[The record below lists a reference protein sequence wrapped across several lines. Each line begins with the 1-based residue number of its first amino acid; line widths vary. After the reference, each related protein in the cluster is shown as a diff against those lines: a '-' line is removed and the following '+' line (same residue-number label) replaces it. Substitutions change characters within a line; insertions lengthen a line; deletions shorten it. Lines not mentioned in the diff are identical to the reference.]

1 MLKAFSR
8 QIQGIKYLLTHPHQ
22 LKWVVTRE
30 IYFGQRKN
38 SKKKWVEWQKYDA
51 KMHIMMM
58 QAHAETL
65 SVNTLNATRIQI
77 FIDMVNTIGKD
88 LKILDVGCGDG
99 VISEPIMKMGNYV
112 AALELPTVATLAK
125 KCKVSTVMAG
135 DAEELAFASESF
147 DLVIA
152 SEVVEHLWEPK
163 SFLNEAHR
171 VLKPSGYLIIETP
184 EGEKGLNYDSHR
196 NFFTVDRL
204 KEMLNTRFTLNEVK
218 RLEATGS
225 AQTPTIIL
233 LLRKIIA

>member
-22 LKWVVTRE
+22 LKWVITRE

-51 KMHIMMM
+51 KIHIMMM

-112 AALELPTVATLAK
+112 ASVELPTIATLAK
-125 KCKVSTVMAG
+125 KCNVSSVMAG

-152 SEVVEHLWEPK
+152 SEVVEHLWQPQ
-163 SFLNEAHR
+163 SFLDEAYR
-171 VLKPSGYLIIETP
+171 VLKVGGYLIIETP
-184 EGEKGLNYDSHR
+184 EGEEGLNYDSHR
-196 NFFTVDRL
+196 HFFTVERL
-204 KEMLNTRFTLNEVK
+204 KHMLSTRFTLSEVK

-233 LLRKIIA
+233 LLRKSVA

>member
-1 MLKAFSR
+1 MSKAFTR
-8 QIQGIKYLLTHPHQ
+8 QVQGIKYLLTHPYQ
-22 LKWVVTRE
+22 LKWVINRE
-30 IYFGQRKN
+30 IYFGQRKK

-51 KMHIMMM
+51 NMHIMMM
-58 QAHAETL
+58 QEHAATL
-65 SVNTLNATRIQI
+65 SVNALNASRIQI
-77 FIDMVNTIGKD
+77 FINMVNNVGND

-112 AALELPTVATLAK
+112 AALELPTIATLAK

-135 DAEELAFASESF
+135 DAEQLAFASESF

-152 SEVVEHLWEPK
+152 SEVVEHLWQPL

-184 EGEKGLNYDSHR
+184 EGEEGLNYDSHKHY
-196 NFFTVDRL
+196 FTVERL
-204 KEMLNTRFTLNEVK
+204 EHMLSTKFIISEVK

-233 LLRKIIA
+233 LLRKSPG